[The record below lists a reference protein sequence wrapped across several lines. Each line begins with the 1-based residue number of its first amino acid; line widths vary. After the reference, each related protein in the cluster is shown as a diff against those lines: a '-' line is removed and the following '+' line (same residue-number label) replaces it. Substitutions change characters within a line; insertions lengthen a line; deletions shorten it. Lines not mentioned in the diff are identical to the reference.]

1 MIEKAARRTF
11 FLSHVRRGPA
21 GGSDYRALMLARR
34 GPLPMGL
41 LSIFHGTLY
50 AVVGGVATRMYQ
62 PERSTKDIDVLVAP
76 ADLNLVRSRLTAEGG
91 LRTQSLSLSES
102 SLGLAGEAWSV
113 PDVGEVDL
121 LWSEQSWLSDAV
133 RSTIRDDQD
142 LAIIGLP
149 YLIAM
154 KLDASR
160 SIDQGDLSRMLGF
173 ADDRDLDAVRAVIG
187 ELLPTLSEDLD
198 SYIEI
203 GRLEIG
209 SHRDF
214 KRDGRAKGP

>member
-1 MIEKAARRTF
+1 M
-11 FLSHVRRGPA
+11 
-21 GGSDYRALMLARR
+21 GGTR
-34 GPLPMGL
+34 
-41 LSIFHGTLY
+41 Y

-62 PERSTKDIDVLVAP
+62 PERSTKDIDVLIAP
-76 ADLNLVRSRLTAEGG
+76 ADLDLVRSRLTAQGG
-91 LRTQSLSLSES
+91 LRKQSLSLSDS
-102 SLGLAGEAWSV
+102 SLGLVGEVWSV
-113 PDVGEVDL
+113 PEVGEVDL
-121 LWSEQSWLSDAV
+121 LWSEQSWLSDAIH
-133 RSTIRDDQD
+133 STIRDDQG

-173 ADDRDLDAVRAVIG
+173 AEDRDLEAVRSVIG
-187 ELLPTLSEDLD
+187 QLLPTRSEDLD

-209 SHRDF
+209 SHRDL
-214 KRDGRAKGP
+214 KRDGA